1 VLTLRRQLPVFSPV
15 RFSSLLTGA
24 LGALGAG
31 RPRELLEALLSEHFG
46 ADEVLLVDSGT
57 SALRLA
63 LEAAVEAA
71 PASLPGH
78 DVLLL
83 PAYCCYD
90 IATAAVGAGAR
101 VRLYDLDPATLG
113 PDWTSLEAGLRK
125 GAAAVVAVHLFGVPV
140 DIERCARLATP
151 ADALLVEDAAQ
162 GFGGYLAG
170 RPLGGTG
177 SLGVLSFGR
186 GKGVT
191 GGAGGA
197 LIANDARGRRALEGI
212 RARSLRSTRGWSE
225 LVRLAAQW
233 LLGRPSVYG
242 VPAALPWFGL
252 GATRYHR
259 PWAPRGIGKGPAAAV
274 VRNWRSSL
282 EEAAKRRERVAR
294 LADLGAID
302 VAGALEVGACLLRL
316 PVTPSEDRD
325 EESIARAATE
335 GIVRAYPKPLAA
347 LPVAS
352 SWELPPG
359 GCPGAAYLAERLHTA
374 PIHSRSHPERVRRA
388 LEEATDELARGPA

>member
-1 VLTLRRQLPVFSPV
+1 MLTLRRQLPVFSPV
-15 RFSSLLTGA
+15 RFSSLLSGA

-31 RPRELLEALLSEHFG
+31 RPRERLEALTGEHFG
-46 ADEVLLVDSGT
+46 AADVLLVDSGT

-63 LEAAVEAA
+63 LEAALEAA
-71 PASLPGH
+71 SPSTPGH

-125 GAAAVVAVHLFGVPV
+125 GTAAVVAVHLFGVPV
-140 DIERCARLATP
+140 DILRCARLATA
-151 ADALLVEDAAQ
+151 ADALLIEDAAQ
-162 GFGGYLAG
+162 GFGGYLG
-170 RPLGGTG
+170 GCPLGGIG

-197 LIANDARGRRALEGI
+197 LIANDARGRRLLERM
-212 RARSLRSTRGWSE
+212 RARPLRGTRGWSE
-225 LVRLAAQW
+225 LARLAAQW

-242 VPAALPWFGL
+242 VPAAFPWLGL
-252 GATRYHR
+252 GATRYHP
-259 PWAPRGIGKGPAAAV
+259 PWPPRGIGRGPAAAV

-282 EEAAKRRERVAR
+282 EEATKRRERAAR
-294 LADLGAID
+294 LADLGAVD
-302 VAGALEVGACLLRL
+302 VAGAVEGGACLLRL
-316 PVTPSEDRD
+316 PVTPSEVRD
-325 EESIARAATE
+325 EGELARATAE
-335 GIVRAYPKPLAA
+335 GIVPAYPEPLGN

-388 LEEATDELARGPA
+388 LEEATDAR